1 MFLTLGSGGVLA
13 ADGERRVRM
22 SNPGV
27 IPVNTTGCGDAFA
40 AALVWAYEKG
50 MDLERSAVAGL
61 AAAGVAMS
69 GNETVNPLMSE
80 DKLKY
85 EINRLTELQE
95 D

>member
-1 MFLTLGSGGVLA
+1 MSMYDDDF
-13 ADGERRVRM
+13 RVPEESR
-22 SNPGV
+22 
-27 IPVNTTGCGDAFA
+27 
-40 AALVWAYEKG
+40 KG